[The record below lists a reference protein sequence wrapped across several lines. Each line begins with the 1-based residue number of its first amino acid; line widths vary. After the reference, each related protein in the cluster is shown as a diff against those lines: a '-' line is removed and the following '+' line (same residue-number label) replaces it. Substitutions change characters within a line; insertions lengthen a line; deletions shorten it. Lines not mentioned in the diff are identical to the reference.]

1 MRRLLLIAAF
11 LLLSCFGRAQAPDSL
26 QLAALDAKLEEFF
39 QSLASESVAVKN
51 AEADF
56 LIGSCTTDAVRDH
69 VAIRIYDHYM
79 QSSLMGDEGVA
90 VHLADTWF
98 IPGKAHFTNEIDLM
112 NARIYAEFNRSTLL
126 GEKAPVLTASRP
138 DGTPVRVP
146 SEGRISVIFLY
157 DTDCAKC
164 KLETMLLRAAFAE
177 EDFPV
182 DFIAFY
188 VGDKAQEW
196 ERFRTEELAFKAPS
210 LRMVHA
216 WDPSLDTDFQ
226 RLYGVLQ
233 TPRMFVADRD
243 GTIVG
248 RGLDTQGLLKLLR
261 NLLPKVEYGSEA
273 SQALFEKVFGPL
285 EPSVTEEDVRM
296 VADHLAGRALAERDT
311 LFYKQMTGDLL
322 MYLSG
327 QRGEGYKAGMGYVAD
342 SLVLGKPEI
351 WTTQDDSLQVLSL
364 AGLMKDLLD
373 RAPFGSKLPR
383 LRVLG
388 TLYTAKGTRAVR
400 RNLRC
405 LRGPAAVFFYSEGCG
420 TCEAEKAAI
429 PAVVVGGMKV
439 FLVDVDALM
448 RGNPSLAEKL
458 LETFDLSS
466 LPFILQT
473 DRKGR
478 ITRKYL
484 SLQE

>member
-1 MRRLLLIAAF
+1 M
-11 LLLSCFGRAQAPDSL
+11 
-26 QLAALDAKLEEFF
+26 
-39 QSLASESVAVKN
+39 
-51 AEADF
+51 
-56 LIGSCTTDAVRDH
+56 
-69 VAIRIYDHYM
+69 
-79 QSSLMGDEGVA
+79 
-90 VHLADTWF
+90 
-98 IPGKAHFTNEIDLM
+98 
-112 NARIYAEFNRSTLL
+112 
-126 GEKAPVLTASRP
+126 
-138 DGTPVRVP
+138 
-146 SEGRISVIFLY
+146 
-157 DTDCAKC
+157 
-164 KLETMLLRAAFAE
+164 
-177 EDFPV
+177 
-182 DFIAFY
+182 
-188 VGDKAQEW
+188 
-196 ERFRTEELAFKAPS
+196 
-210 LRMVHA
+210 
-216 WDPSLDTDFQ
+216 
-226 RLYGVLQ
+226 
-233 TPRMFVADRD
+233 
-243 GTIVG
+243 
-248 RGLDTQGLLKLLR
+248 
-261 NLLPKVEYGSEA
+261 
-273 SQALFEKVFGPL
+273 FGPL
-285 EPSVTEEDVRM
+285 DPSVTEEDVRM

-383 LRVLG
+383 LRVPG

-429 PAVVVGGMKV
+429 PAVVAGGMKV